1 MRTFSFILKAK
12 KHDHYYITLKISEKN
27 GITNYVPT
35 SLQIEPGDWDESGEA
50 PKNIYLKKNKH
61 LYRKLNRIKI
71 DVAHYFKSVEFTHE
85 EIAVKHLEHLVRN
98 SSRLSECG
106 FAKESLLFFMHNY
119 ITARKHLLTGS
130 TYKRYW
136 VFLNLFE
143 RFEGY
148 RSEHIML
155 HDINASLIKEF
166 MDFGKEA
173 SYSDNTLS
181 RSVGFMRTILNH
193 LEKKG
198 TRTTIN
204 EVEIPRY
211 KKNQTS
217 VILSEEELLKIKE
230 AKVSKELEAARDW
243 LIISCYTGQR
253 ISDFMRFD
261 QSMVETIAE
270 CSCLSF
276 VQRKT
281 GKQIILPLH
290 PMVEEVLLKNNGGFP
305 PRISHIKY
313 NEHIKEVA
321 REAGIA
327 EEIVASIRQGHRNVL
342 DLIPKW
348 KAVTSHIGRRSF
360 ATNFY
365 GKIPTSL
372 LIVAT
377 GHSSEAMFQKYVN
390 RLNEEH
396 VKALSNYFKDTH
408 KTMNT

>member
-1 MRTFSFILKAK
+1 MRSFSFILKAK
-12 KHDHYYITLKISEKN
+12 KHNNYYITLKISEKN

-35 SLQIEPGDWDESGEA
+35 SLQIEPDDWDESGEA

-71 DVAHYFKSVEFTHE
+71 DVAHYFKSIEITDG
-85 EIAVKHLEHLVRN
+85 EIAVKHLQYLIK
-98 SSRLSECG
+98 SSSNLSECG
-106 FAKESLLFFMHNY
+106 FVKESLLFFMHNY
-119 ITARKHLLTGS
+119 ITARKHLLTAS

-148 RSEHIML
+148 RSGHIML
-155 HDINASLIKEF
+155 HDINAALIREF
-166 MDFGKEA
+166 IEFGKEA

-211 KKNQTS
+211 RKSQTS
-217 VILSEEELLKIKE
+217 VILSEEELVKIKE
-230 AKVSKELEAARDW
+230 AGVSKELEAARDW

-253 ISDFMRFD
+253 ISDFMRFE
-261 QSMVETIAE
+261 QSMIETIAG

-290 PMVEEVLLKNNGGFP
+290 PMVEEVLIKNNSRFP
-305 PRISHIKY
+305 QKISHIKY
-313 NEHIKEVA
+313 NEYIKDVA
-321 REAGIA
+321 REAGIT

-342 DLIPKW
+342 DVIPKW

-365 GKIPTSL
+365 GKIPTAL

-408 KTMNT
+408 KTTKT

>member
-1 MRTFSFILKAK
+1 MRSFSFILKAK
-12 KHDHYYITLKISEKN
+12 KHNNYYITLKISEKN

-35 SLQIEPGDWDESGEA
+35 SLQIEPDDWDESGEA

-71 DVAHYFKSVEFTHE
+71 DVAHYFKSIEITDG
-85 EIAVKHLEHLVRN
+85 EIAVKHLQYLIK
-98 SSRLSECG
+98 SSSNLSECG
-106 FAKESLLFFMHNY
+106 FVKESLLFFMHNY
-119 ITARKHLLTGS
+119 ITARKHLLTAS

-148 RSEHIML
+148 RSGHIML
-155 HDINASLIKEF
+155 HDINAALIREF
-166 MDFGKEA
+166 IEFGKEA
-173 SYSDNTLS
+173 SYSENTLS

-211 KKNQTS
+211 RKSQTS
-217 VILSEEELLKIKE
+217 VILSEEELVKIKE
-230 AKVSKELEAARDW
+230 AGVSKELEAARDW

-253 ISDFMRFD
+253 ISDFMRFE
-261 QSMVETIAE
+261 QSMVETIAG

-290 PMVEEVLLKNNGGFP
+290 PMVEEVLIKNNSRFP
-305 PRISHIKY
+305 QKISHIKY
-313 NEHIKEVA
+313 NEYIKDVA
-321 REAGIA
+321 REAGIT

-342 DLIPKW
+342 DVIPKW

-365 GKIPTSL
+365 GKIPTAL

-408 KTMNT
+408 KTTKT

>member
-1 MRTFSFILKAK
+1 MRSFTFILKAK
-12 KHDHYYITLKISEKN
+12 KHDNYYITLKISEKN

-35 SLQIEPGDWDESGEA
+35 SLQIQPDEWDESGEA

-71 DVAHYFKSVEFTHE
+71 DVAHYFKSIESNE
-85 EIAVKHLEHLVRN
+85 KEIEVKHLKSLVRSN
-98 SSRLSECG
+98 LTESG
-106 FAKESLLFFMHNY
+106 FVKESLLFFMHNY

-148 RSEHIML
+148 RSEHIMMK
-155 HDINASLIKEF
+155 DVSASLIKEF
-166 MDFGKEA
+166 MEFGKEA
-173 SYSDNTLS
+173 SYSDHTLS

-193 LEKKG
+193 LEKNG

-211 KKNQTS
+211 RKNQTA
-217 VILSEEELLKIKE
+217 VILSEEELVRIKE
-230 AKVSKELEAARDW
+230 AHISEELEAARDW

-253 ISDFMRFD
+253 ISDFMRFE
-261 QSMVETIAE
+261 QSMIQTIAE
-270 CSCLSF
+270 CKCLSF

-281 GKQIILPLH
+281 GKHIILPLH
-290 PMVEEVLLKNNGGFP
+290 PMVEDVLKKNNNAFP
-305 PRISHIKY
+305 PRISHIRY
-313 NEHIKEVA
+313 NEYIKEVA
-321 REAGIA
+321 REVGIS

-342 DLIPKW
+342 DVIPKW

-365 GKIPTSL
+365 GKIPTAL

-396 VKALSNYFKDTH
+396 VRALSDYFKNTY
-408 KTMNT
+408 KTAGT

>member
-1 MRTFSFILKAK
+1 MRSFSFILKAK
-12 KHDHYYITLKISEKN
+12 KHNNYYITLKISEKN

-35 SLQIEPGDWDESGEA
+35 SLQIEPDDWDESGEA

-71 DVAHYFKSVEFTHE
+71 DVAHYFKSIEITDG
-85 EIAVKHLEHLVRN
+85 EIAVKHLQYLIK
-98 SSRLSECG
+98 SSSNLSECG
-106 FAKESLLFFMHNY
+106 FVKESLLFFMHNY
-119 ITARKHLLTGS
+119 ITARKHLLTAS

-148 RSEHIML
+148 RSGHIML
-155 HDINASLIKEF
+155 HDINAALIREF
-166 MDFGKEA
+166 IEFGKEA

-211 KKNQTS
+211 RKSQTS
-217 VILSEEELLKIKE
+217 VILSEEELVKIKE
-230 AKVSKELEAARDW
+230 AGVSKELEAARDW

-253 ISDFMRFD
+253 ISDFMRFE
-261 QSMVETIAE
+261 QSMVETIAG

-290 PMVEEVLLKNNGGFP
+290 PMVEEVLIKNNSRFP
-305 PRISHIKY
+305 QKISHIKY
-313 NEHIKEVA
+313 NEYIKDVA
-321 REAGIA
+321 REAGIT

-342 DLIPKW
+342 DVIPKW

-365 GKIPTSL
+365 GKIPTAL

-408 KTMNT
+408 KTTKT

>member
-1 MRTFSFILKAK
+1 MRSFSFILKAK
-12 KHDHYYITLKISEKN
+12 KHNNYYITLKISEKN

-35 SLQIEPGDWDESGEA
+35 ALQIKPEDWDESGEA

-71 DVAHYFKSVEFTHE
+71 DVAHYFKSIEVTDG
-85 EIAVKHLEHLVRN
+85 EIAVKHLQSLVKK
-98 SSRLSECG
+98 SSNLSGCG

-119 ITARKHLLTGS
+119 ITARKHLLTAS

-148 RSEHIML
+148 RSGHIML
-155 HDINASLIKEF
+155 HDISAALIREF
-166 MDFGKEA
+166 MEFGKEA

-211 KKNQTS
+211 RKSQTS
-217 VILSEEELLKIKE
+217 VILSEEELVKITE
-230 AKVSKELEAARDW
+230 APVSKELEAARDW

-253 ISDFMRFD
+253 ISDFMRFE
-261 QSMVETIAE
+261 QNMVETIAG

-276 VQRKT
+276 IQRKT

-290 PMVEEVLLKNNGGFP
+290 PMVEEVLIKNNGRFP
-305 PRISHIKY
+305 QKISHIKY
-313 NEHIKEVA
+313 NEYIKDVA
-321 REAGIA
+321 REAGITG
-327 EEIVASIRQGHRNVL
+327 EIVASIRQGHRNVL
-342 DLIPKW
+342 DVIPKW

-365 GKIPTSL
+365 GRIPTAL

-396 VKALSNYFKDTH
+396 VKALSGYFKDTH
-408 KTMNT
+408 KTAKT